1 MSDFLYLLRIL
12 LLFHA
17 ATTFTLGADFINSVE
32 TPESVAQGTLVSV
45 EVSYVA
51 STDRDILII
60 FQMNS
65 SPWTQFGYE
74 RISVSA
80 GSSTLSIPVAID
92 AATPIATDIYKFSVS
107 LLPGNF
113 GGWHDR
119 LDEKIQDQVSCIQGS
134 TDAGTGSGSDGGSDG
149 GSDNI
154 VDGEV
159 GPQMFITYPTEYFG
173 ALCNPMKGF
182 RPATFGNNFNEEY
195 VTITR
200 NYIKWNEIENHS
212 NDTIQKIKDVC
223 DQKWAGVEEYG
234 IKVIPRV
241 YLDWDE
247 QSGNEY
253 WPADMTTGD
262 YSSEQFKQRLVRLI
276 SRLGECWDND
286 PRVAWVQ
293 MGIIGRWGEHHAP
306 YPTAEIQQL
315 MGDAFTQAF
324 QNKKFLVRHAN
335 EFMDY
340 NVGIYWDS
348 WAHIQQ
354 IDEPAHGA
362 GIKALNNATDRWKI
376 RPIEGEAAYNWG
388 QSSIQPG
395 DSPDDTLSD
404 PVHRE
409 FLIDTIRDLHCSGL
423 GWVANYNH
431 FNPVVKAGAEE
442 VQKAFGYR
450 FVIPSFSCDR
460 RADPGG
466 SLRILFSVINTGS
479 APFYEDWPLEFS
491 LLNPNTGELVW
502 RTLLDE
508 VDIRQWLPGNDWDK
522 ENNIYLELP
531 ATYTVDAD
539 ISLPELSKLPVGEYL
554 AALAIVEPLCK
565 SPSVRFAVNNY
576 LNSGRHPF
584 GKVGIGL
591 DITGSHFLESSTF
604 DDPMEG
610 DWLSYSLQA
619 PDSTVPTN
627 PVSDEDD
634 NDLVDSDNDG
644 VADNLDA
651 HPGYD
656 DLALNTYLSTWLT
669 TNGYFTQ
676 QELLDARVG
685 STAVDVSNGTAT
697 ISLQV
702 EQSED
707 NMQTWSSPLE
717 GATTVDLPVTGDA
730 TFYRVRIH

>member
-1 MSDFLYLLRIL
+1 MGNILHIFRIL
-12 LLFHA
+12 IMFFA
-17 ATTFTLGADFINSVE
+17 AKTCTLGADFINSIS
-32 TPESVAQGTLVSV
+32 TPESVARGTTVSV
-45 EVSYVA
+45 EVSYMA

-60 FQMNS
+60 FQMNT

-74 RISVSA
+74 RISVAA
-80 GSSTLSIPVAID
+80 GSSTLLIPLAID
-92 AATPIATDIYKFSVS
+92 AATPIATDIYKFSIS
-107 LLPGNF
+107 LLPGTY

-119 LDEKIQDQVSCIQGS
+119 LDEKIQGQVSCIQ
-134 TDAGTGSGSDGGSDG
+134 DPIDGGADDG
-149 GSDNI
+149 TDDGTDDI
-154 VDGEV
+154 VEGEV
-159 GPQMFITYPTEYFG
+159 GLQMFTTYPTEYSG
-173 ALCNPMKGF
+173 ALRNPMKGF
-182 RPATFGNNFNEEY
+182 RPDTYSNNFNDEY
-195 VTITR
+195 ATITR
-200 NYIKWNEIENHS
+200 NYIKWNELENHYS
-212 NDTIQKIKDVC
+212 DTIQKIKDVC

-253 WPADMTTGD
+253 WPSDMTTGD

-306 YPTAEIQQL
+306 YPTPDIQQL

-335 EFMDY
+335 EFTDY
-340 NVGIYWDS
+340 DVGVYWDS

-362 GIKALNNATDRWKI
+362 GIKALNNSTDRWKI

-409 FLIDTIRDLHCSGL
+409 YLIDTIRDLHCSGL
-423 GWVANYNH
+423 GWIANYN
-431 FNPVVKAGAEE
+431 FYNPVVRAGAEE

-466 SLRILFSVINTGS
+466 LLRIVFSVINTGS

-491 LLNPNTGELVW
+491 LLDPDTGDLVW
-502 RTLLDE
+502 RTLLAG
-508 VDIRQWLPGNDWDK
+508 VDVRQWLPGDDWDK
-522 ENNIYLELP
+522 DNDVYLEPPL
-531 ATYTVDAD
+531 AHEVDINITV
-539 ISLPELSKLPVGEYL
+539 PELSQLPAGEYI
-554 AALAIVEPLCK
+554 AALAILDPIGQT
-565 SPSVRFAVNNY
+565 PSLRFAVNNY
-576 LNSGRHPF
+576 FDSGRHPF

-591 DITGSHFLESSTF
+591 DVTGNHFLDSSTF
-604 DDPMEG
+604 DSLMGGER
-610 DWLSYSLQA
+610 LSYSLQP
-619 PDSTVPTN
+619 PDSPATN
-627 PVSDEDD
+627 DPGSGDD
-634 NDLVDSDNDG
+634 DDDVTDADNDG
-644 VADNLDA
+644 VADNFDA

-656 DLALNTYLSTWLT
+656 DAALNAYLSTWLT
-669 TNGYFTQ
+669 DNGYFTQ
-676 QELLDARVG
+676 QDLLDARVG
-685 STAVDVSNGTAT
+685 STAIDVSSGTAT

-702 EQSED
+702 EQSDD
-707 NMQTWSSPLE
+707 NMQTWSTPLD
-717 GATTVDLPVTGDA
+717 GATSVELPVNGDA
-730 TFYRVRIH
+730 TFFRVRAH